1 MLIGSGISPTRSWIT
16 HGFPFLDAD
25 DEKTSR
31 TKGHFDNLISKACEL
46 AKSSFFA
53 ETLSS
58 FKLSH
63 PELAEPMP
71 LTHTTDDIGPA
82 HQKWKSRIISSFAAP
97 PVPSSPLIQFASCL
111 GIGPFLRSP
120 AAQHQLALFLLICLY
135 TRLDLSYCEV
145 YDPILTST
153 ERYILTH
160 HFGFRVPD
168 ANTEGATSAE
178 QSIQK
183 YSIENPIRPSSEHLP
198 MFFYLPHCG
207 VGLASNVLKVR
218 RYMKTYRCCIGH
230 VLAYL
235 SLISLMSLYHYRQTG
250 LMSTNSS

>member
-1 MLIGSGISPTRSWIT
+1 MFADWLWYSHATFVRTS
-16 HGFPFLDAD
+16 HGFPFLVAD

-31 TKGHFDNLISKACEL
+31 TKGHFDNLVSKACEL

-53 ETLSS
+53 ETLAS

-63 PELAEPMP
+63 PELAEHTP
-71 LTHTTDDIGPA
+71 LTHTTDDIDPA
-82 HQKWKSRIISSFAAP
+82 HQKWKSRIISSFAVP

-135 TRLDLSYCEV
+135 THLDLSYCEV

-178 QSIQK
+178 QSIRK
-183 YSIENPIRPSSEHLP
+183 YSIENPICPSSEHLP

-218 RYMKTYRCCIGH
+218 GYMRRHIDA
-230 VLAYL
+230 VSVM
-235 SLISLMSLYHYRQTG
+235 SLIISCVFISDFSHVSLPL
-250 LMSTNSS
+250 